1 MELKS
6 VQKVIKTGNSL
17 MVVIPTKIARI
28 LNISSKDYLVITW
41 GDVLKI
47 KEEVNENT
55 IQDIKRKIKELKEEL
70 PEI

>member
-1 MELKS
+1 
-6 VQKVIKTGNSL
+6 